1 MPSIK
6 ASALAAILIAAVPAV
21 AVAQNAAQNAA
32 KAPAAGATAQNGPRR
47 GGGDGGAAGNAGG
60 GHSKREFL
68 ETYDANKDGKV
79 SKEEFAARRG
89 ADHKGLDLNENGSV
103 NELEYINEYTLR
115 LDKELAARRAG
126 QIRQAHVRFGVL
138 DTNKDGVLSAEE
150 FAASGDRMFSRLDT
164 SGDGFVDTADTANSF

>member
-6 ASALAAILIAAVPAV
+6 TSALAALVLAAVPAV
-21 AVAQNAAQNAA
+21 AVAQNAA
-32 KAPAAGATAQNGPRR
+32 KAPAAGAAAQTGPRR
-47 GGGDGGAAGNAGG
+47 GGGGDGGAAGNAGG

-79 SKEEFAARRG
+79 SKEEFSAKRS
-89 ADHKGLDLNENGSV
+89 ADHKSLDLNENGSV
-103 NELEYINEYTLR
+103 NELEYINEYTFR

-126 QIRQAHVRFGVL
+126 QIRQAHVRFAVL

-150 FAASGDRMFSRLDT
+150 FAASGDRMFKRLDT
-164 SGDGFVDTADTANSF
+164 TEDGFVDTTDTASSF

>member
-1 MPSIK
+1 MHSIK
-6 ASALAAILIAAVPAV
+6 ASALAAIILAAVPAV
-21 AVAQNAAQNAA
+21 AVAQNAA
-32 KAPAAGATAQNGPRR
+32 KAPAAGAAAQNGPRR
-47 GGGDGGAAGNAGG
+47 GGGGDGAGNGAGNAGG

-79 SKEEFAARRG
+79 SKLEFAAKRSV
-89 ADHKGLDLNENGSV
+89 DHKGLDLNENGSV
-103 NELEYINEYTLR
+103 NDLEYINEYTLR

-164 SGDGFVDTADTANSF
+164 SGDGFVDTADTATSF

>member
-1 MPSIK
+1 MHSIK
-6 ASALAAILIAAVPAV
+6 ASALAALVLAAVPAV
-21 AVAQNAAQNAA
+21 AAAQNAA
-32 KAPAAGATAQNGPRR
+32 KAPAAGTTAQNAPRR
-47 GGGDGGAAGNAGG
+47 GGGDSAGNAGG

-79 SKEEFAARRG
+79 SKEEFAAKRSV
-89 ADHKGLDLNENGSV
+89 DHKGLDLNENGSV

-115 LDKELAARRAG
+115 LDKELAERRAR

-150 FAASGDRMFSRLDT
+150 FVASGDRMFSRLDT

>member
-1 MPSIK
+1 MHSIK
-6 ASALAAILIAAVPAV
+6 ASALAALVLAAVPAV
-21 AVAQNAAQNAA
+21 AVAQNVA
-32 KAPAAGATAQNGPRR
+32 KAPAAGPAAQNAPRR
-47 GGGDGGAAGNAGG
+47 GGSDGAGNAGG

-79 SKEEFAARRG
+79 SKEEFAAKRSV
-89 ADHKGLDLNENGSV
+89 DHKGLDLNENGSV

-115 LDKELAARRAG
+115 LDKELAERRAR

>member
-1 MPSIK
+1 MHSIK
-6 ASALAAILIAAVPAV
+6 TAALAVIIFAAVPA
-21 AVAQNAAQNAA
+21 AAAQS
-32 KAPAAGATAQNGPRR
+32 ATQTPP
-47 GGGDGGAAGNAGG
+47 AGNAGG

-79 SKEEFAARRG
+79 SKEEFAAKRS

-103 NELEYINEYTLR
+103 SELEYVNEYTFR

-150 FAASGDRMFSRLDT
+150 FAASGDRMFKRLDT
-164 SGDGFVDTADTANSF
+164 TEDGFVDGTDTASSF